1 MPNCKEKNKEG
12 KNHTG
17 VKYIH
22 GSYKSSN
29 IKFNTKS
36 RKIQFQFDNYDIFI
50 EKGTSMKTF
59 FFIFLQKSD
68 VILFCVFTEEDY

>member
-1 MPNCKEKNKEG
+1 MAIQMRLQMFNCKEKNKEG

-17 VKYIH
+17 VNYIH

-36 RKIQFQFDNYDIFI
+36 RKIQFQFDTYDIFI
-50 EKGTSMKTF
+50 GRGTSIKTF
-59 FFIFLQKSD
+59 SPSFFFFAK
-68 VILFCVFTEEDY
+68 V